1 MSDPSNSPC
10 ARSLPW
16 DAPRACVLGDVML
29 DAYMWGSV
37 TRRSPEAPVPVVDI
51 AQRERRVGG
60 AANVVKNLYAL
71 GAQVD
76 LISVVGQDGPGQE
89 LQHLLEGMCR
99 PHLIVD
105 AHRPTTVKTRVISD
119 EKHVLRVDEE
129 STEWISDALVAQAL
143 GALDQVLSGPERPD
157 VVVVED
163 YDKGMMSPAFVKV
176 VLARCR
182 EAGVPVAVDPK
193 FRQFGL
199 YEGVALFKPNL
210 KELNE
215 GLRLEMAA
223 HPKNVAS
230 MKEAVEALMAQLQCE
245 RLMVTLGEHGTWM
258 HAPLEGIHHQHLPA
272 LPRNIKDVSGAGDT
286 VIAVAALLLASG
298 CDASRLAALSNL
310 AGGWVCERVG
320 VVPISKSEL
329 EQEWSRLFPNDTP
342 SS

>member
-1 MSDPSNSPC
+1 MSDPSPSPRV
-10 ARSLPW
+10 RSLPW

-60 AANVVKNLYAL
+60 AANVVKNLHAL

-76 LISVVGQDGPGQE
+76 LISVVGQDSPGQE
-89 LQHLLEGMCR
+89 LQRLLEGMCR

-143 GALDQVLSGPERPD
+143 DALDQVLSGPNRPD

-163 YDKGMMSPAFVKV
+163 YDKGMMSPAMVKGA
-176 VLARCR
+176 LARCR

-215 GLRLEMAA
+215 GLRLKVDS
-223 HPKNVAS
+223 HPGHAEA

-245 RLMVTLGEHGTWM
+245 RLMVTLSEHGTWM

-298 CDASRLAALSNL
+298 CDSSLLAAVSNM

-329 EQEWSRLFPNDTP
+329 EEEWSRLFPDDTL

>member
-1 MSDPSNSPC
+1 MSDPSISSNS
-10 ARSLPW
+10 RSLPW
-16 DAPRACVLGDVML
+16 DAPRVCVLGDVML

-71 GAQVD
+71 GAKVD
-76 LISVVGQDGPGQE
+76 LVSVVGQDGAGQE
-89 LQHLLEGMCR
+89 LQRLLEGMCR

-105 AHRPTTVKTRVISD
+105 VQRPTTVKTRVISD

-129 STEWISDALVAQAL
+129 STQWISDLVAEQAL
-143 GALDQVLSGPERPD
+143 ESLDQVLSGSDRPH

-163 YDKGMMSPAFVKV
+163 YDKGMMSPAFVKSM
-176 VLARCR
+176 LARCR

-223 HPKNVAS
+223 HPKNVAA

-245 RLMVTLGEHGTWM
+245 RIMVTLSEHGTWM

-298 CDASRLAALSNL
+298 CDSSRLAAVSNL

>member
-1 MSDPSNSPC
+1 MSDPSPSPRV
-10 ARSLPW
+10 RSLPW

-60 AANVVKNLYAL
+60 AANVVKNLHAL

-76 LISVVGQDGPGQE
+76 LISVVGQDSPGQE
-89 LQHLLEGMCR
+89 LQRLLEGMCR

-143 GALDQVLSGPERPD
+143 DALDQVLSGPDRPD

-163 YDKGMMSPAFVKV
+163 YDKGMMSPAMVKGA
-176 VLARCR
+176 LARCR

-215 GLRLEMAA
+215 GLRLKVAA
-223 HPKNVAS
+223 HPEHAGA
-230 MKEAVEALMAQLQCE
+230 MKEAVEALMSQLQCE
-245 RLMVTLGEHGTWM
+245 RLMVTLSEHGTWM
-258 HAPLEGIHHQHLPA
+258 HAPLEGIHHQHLQA

-298 CDASRLAALSNL
+298 CDSSLLAAVSNM

-320 VVPISKSEL
+320 VVPISKIEL
-329 EQEWSRLFPNDTP
+329 EEEWAQLFPDDTL